1 MATEYKRMQQLG
13 GAYKDF
19 DPTKMLA
26 REIQVITSGDPA
38 SDTGRSIY
46 VCFAPGVVKRI
57 VSYEDFETE
66 MQNAFEEIQAA
77 FMEEIQAA
85 IAAANTAAEA
95 ANSAKVAADSAA
107 GFLCVL
113 TCVGRGI
120 GRIRPDRET
129 GASESASARSAA
141 LPFRYLAL
149 QPERARDCHETLGG
163 GGGGCPAR
171 RLLLPE
177 ELC

>member
-1 MATEYKRMQQLG
+1 MQMVTEYKRMQQLG

-19 DPTKMLA
+19 DPAKMLA

-107 GFLCVL
+107 
-113 TCVGRGI
+113 
-120 GRIRPDRET
+120 DRANAAAEAAEHT
-129 GASESASARSAA
+129 DVAQIISALENVISD
-141 LPFRYLAL
+141 
-149 QPERARDCHETLGG
+149 Q
-163 GGGGCPAR
+163 
-171 RLLLPE
+171 E
-177 ELC
+177 EDS